1 MPLDPANLATIIT
14 GVVGVVGMW
23 GAHKISARATQKN
36 TKEVA
41 ETEAYSRARAMDMQT
56 IERQNA
62 EIKDLLGDNIA
73 LRKRDRTQINEID
86 RLRTERAAL
95 VRQNIQL
102 LEQLRRKTNDQ

>member
-1 MPLDPANLATIIT
+1 MPSLDPANLATIIT
-14 GVVGVVGMW
+14 GVVGVIGMW

-36 TKEVA
+36 TRAVA
-41 ETEAYSRARAMDMQT
+41 ETDAYTRARALDLQT

-62 EIKDLLGDNIA
+62 EIKDLLEDNIY
-73 LRKRDRTQINEID
+73 LRKRDRDQIGEID

-102 LEQLRRKTNDQ
+102 LEQLRRKNQ